1 MSLSSV
7 SKAMVSTVAT
17 LVVAVMVAIDGVVA
31 DHLPS
36 VILAAVLIVAG
47 GLSLRWM
54 RRADESLRKAC
65 DVLAAAAR
73 GNLDR
78 RVLNI
83 RGHGVV
89 GQMLTNVNRL
99 LDLTEA
105 FTKEADAAM
114 ACAAEGRYFRQIL
127 LSGLSGEFSAHAA
140 LINAALASMAERTKA
155 FVGEASGIG
164 DTIKT
169 ASQAMAATAT
179 ELEATSRQ
187 MSEIAATNSKK
198 SAEVARIS
206 EEASSDV
213 ETVASAAEQVSAGIR
228 EIADRVTRSAVQAK
242 ETVREVASTDQD
254 IQSLL
259 DAAQHIGD
267 VVSLITA
274 IANQTNLLALNATI
288 EAARA
293 GEAGKGFAV
302 VAGEVKTLAN
312 QTARATGEI
321 VGQIDTIRTA
331 TETAVSAIRKIAE
344 LVHDIDSSSTAI
356 AATTEQQS
364 MAMVDISRSIRN
376 VSSGVRSVAHTI
388 SDVAGTAGT
397 ATEAAGQV
405 LLAAGE
411 LAERTVKMND
421 GIDRFV
427 DRVCVGI
434 GQHENAAVSY

>member
-7 SKAMVSTVAT
+7 SKATLAVYAGLLVA
-17 LVVAVMVAIDGVVA
+17 LLVAIDA
-31 DHLPS
+31 
-36 VILAAVLIVAG
+36 IVAG
-47 GLSLRWM
+47 RLQSLILAVVLMGLGCLSARWL
-54 RRADESLRKAC
+54 RRADASLRKAC
-65 DVLAAAAR
+65 DVLTAAAQ

-78 RVLNI
+78 RVLHI
-83 RGHGVV
+83 RGHGVI
-89 GQMLTNVNRL
+89 GQMLTNINRL

-127 LSGLSGEFSAHAA
+127 RQGMSGEFAAHAM
-140 LINAALASMAERTKA
+140 LINQALSSMEQRTGT
-155 FVGEASGIG
+155 FVSEASGIG
-164 DTIKT
+164 ATIKT

-187 MSEIAATNSKK
+187 MSEIAGSNARK
-198 SAEVARIS
+198 STEVARIA

-228 EIADRVTRSAVQAK
+228 EIANRVALSAEQAK
-242 ETVREVASTDQD
+242 ETVREVRETDRD

-259 DAAQHIGD
+259 EAAQRIGD
-267 VVSLITA
+267 VVALITA

-293 GEAGKGFAV
+293 GDAGKGFAV

-321 VGQIDTIRTA
+321 VEQVDMIRLA
-331 TETAVSAIRKIAE
+331 TETAVSAIRKIAD
-344 LVHDIDSSSTAI
+344 LVHHIDSSSTAI

-364 MAMVDISRSIRN
+364 VAMNDISRSIRN
-376 VSSGVRSVAHTI
+376 VSSGMRDVSQTI
-388 SDVAGTAGT
+388 SDVAGTADT

-405 LLAAGE
+405 LVAAGD

-421 GIDRFV
+421 GIDTFV

-434 GQHENAAVSY
+434 GQR

>member
-7 SKAMVSTVAT
+7 SKAT
-17 LVVAVMVAIDGVVA
+17 LAGYAGLLVTLLLAIDAIMAGRLQA
-31 DHLPS
+31 
-36 VILAAVLIVAG
+36 IVLVLVLMGLG
-47 GLSLRWM
+47 GLSAHWL
-54 RRADESLRKAC
+54 RRADGSLRKAC
-65 DVLAAAAR
+65 DVLAAAAQ

-78 RVLNI
+78 RVLHI
-83 RGHGVV
+83 RGHGVT
-89 GQMLTNVNRL
+89 GQMLMNINRL

-127 LSGLSGEFSAHAA
+127 RQGMSGEFSAHAL
-140 LINAALASMAERTKA
+140 LINQALSSMEQRTGT
-155 FVGEASGIG
+155 FVSEASGIG
-164 DTIKT
+164 ATIKT
-169 ASQAMAATAT
+169 ASQGMAATAT

-187 MSEIAATNSKK
+187 MSEIAGSNARK
-198 SAEVARIS
+198 STDVARIA

-228 EIADRVTRSAVQAK
+228 EIANRVALSAEQAK
-242 ETVREVASTDQD
+242 ETVREVAETDRD

-259 DAAQHIGD
+259 EAAQRIGD
-267 VVSLITA
+267 VVALITA

-293 GEAGKGFAV
+293 GDAGKGFAV

-321 VGQIDTIRTA
+321 VEQVDTIRMA
-331 TETAVSAIRKIAE
+331 TETAVSAIRKISD
-344 LVHDIDSSSTAI
+344 LVHHIDSSSTAI

-364 MAMVDISRSIRN
+364 VAMNDISRSIRN
-376 VSSGVRSVAHTI
+376 VSSGMRDVSQTI
-388 SDVAGTAGT
+388 SDVAGTADT

-405 LLAAGE
+405 LLAAGD

-434 GQHENAAVSY
+434 GQR

>member
-1 MSLSSV
+1 MWCEGACFLG
-7 SKAMVSTVAT
+7 A
-17 LVVAVMVAIDGVVA
+17 LVLLA
-31 DHLPS
+31 DA
-36 VILAAVLIVAG
+36 LAAGRTISVVLAVLVAG
-47 GLSLRWM
+47 VSLCGLLWTRQVD
-54 RRADESLRKAC
+54 RGLAKAC
-65 DVLAAAAR
+65 DVLAAAAQ

-78 RVLNI
+78 RVVNI
-83 RGHGVV
+83 RSQDRIGEMQVHI
-89 GQMLTNVNRL
+89 NRL

-114 ACAAEGRYFRQIL
+114 ACASGGRYFRQIL
-127 LSGLSGEFSAHAA
+127 LSGLAGEFSAHAS
-140 LINAALASMAERTKA
+140 LINEALVSMEQRTET

-164 DTIKT
+164 ETMKT

-187 MSEIAATNSKK
+187 MSEIASTNSRK

-213 ETVASAAEQVSAGIR
+213 ETVATAAEQVSAGIR
-228 EIADRVTRSAVQAK
+228 DIAERVTHSARQAK
-242 ETVREVASTDQD
+242 ETVREVTETDRD
-254 IQSLL
+254 IQGLL
-259 DAAQHIGD
+259 EAAQHIGE
-267 VVSLITA
+267 VVNLITA

-293 GEAGKGFAV
+293 GDAGKGFAV
-302 VAGEVKTLAN
+302 VAGEVKNLAN

-321 VGQIDTIRTA
+321 VGQIDTIRNA
-331 TETAVSAIRKIAE
+331 TETAVSAIRKIAG

-356 AATTEQQS
+356 AATTAQQS
-364 MAMVDISRSIRN
+364 AAMADISRSIRN
-376 VSSGVRSVAHTI
+376 VSSGVRGVAHTI
-388 SDVAGTAGT
+388 SDVAGTADT

-405 LLAAGE
+405 LQAAGE

-421 GIDRFV
+421 GIDSFV

-434 GQHENAAVSY
+434 GRA

>member
-7 SKAMVSTVAT
+7 SKAIWSATASLLGAAWVAVDAIVT
-17 LVVAVMVAIDGVVA
+17 ARPLSIVVAVV
-31 DHLPS
+31 
-36 VILAAVLIVAG
+36 LAASAL
-47 GLSLRWM
+47 LSLRW
-54 RRADESLRKAC
+54 LRQLEGALGKAC
-65 DVLAAAAR
+65 DVLAAASH
-73 GNLDR
+73 GNLDH

-83 RGHGVV
+83 RGQGVV
-89 GQMLTNVNRL
+89 GQMLVNVNRL

-114 ACAAEGRYFRQIL
+114 TYAAEGRYFRQIL
-127 LSGLSGEFSAHAA
+127 LAGLSGEFSAHAS
-140 LINAALASMAERTKA
+140 LINQAMVSMEQRTKA

-164 DTIKT
+164 ETIKT

-187 MSEIAATNSKK
+187 MSQIASTNAKK
-198 SAEVARIS
+198 SAEVALIS
-206 EEASSDV
+206 EEASSHV
-213 ETVASAAEQVSAGIR
+213 EAVAVAAEQVSTGIR
-228 EIADRVTRSAVQAK
+228 DIAERVSHSATQAK
-242 ETVREVASTDQD
+242 ETVREVAETDQD

-259 DAAQHIGD
+259 EAAQHIGE

-293 GEAGKGFAV
+293 GDAGKGFAV

-321 VGQIDTIRTA
+321 VEQIATIRTA
-331 TETAVSAIRKIAE
+331 TETAVSAIRKIAA

-356 AATTEQQS
+356 AATTAQQS
-364 MAMVDISRSIRN
+364 VAMSDISRSIHT
-376 VSSGVRSVAHTI
+376 VSSGVRSVAQTI
-388 SDVAGTAGT
+388 SDVAGTADT

-405 LLAAGE
+405 LLAAGD

-421 GIDRFV
+421 GIDSFV

-434 GQHENAAVSY
+434 GRHEG

>member
-1 MSLSSV
+1 MWCAGAGFLG
-7 SKAMVSTVAT
+7 ALA
-17 LVVAVMVAIDGVVA
+17 LLA
-31 DHLPS
+31 DAAAGGRP
-36 VILAAVLIVAG
+36 VGAVLAVLVAG
-47 GLSLRWM
+47 VSLLGLLWTRQSDRGL
-54 RRADESLRKAC
+54 DKAC
-65 DVLAAAAR
+65 DVLSAAAQ

-78 RVLNI
+78 RVVNI
-83 RGHGVV
+83 RSQDRIGL
-89 GQMLTNVNRL
+89 MLIHINRL

-114 ACAAEGRYFRQIL
+114 ACASGGRYFRQIL
-127 LSGLSGEFSAHAA
+127 LSGLAGEFSSHAS
-140 LINAALASMAERTKA
+140 LINEALTSMEQRTNT

-164 DTIKT
+164 ETIKS
-169 ASQAMAATAT
+169 ASHAMAATAT

-187 MSEIAATNSKK
+187 MSEIASTNSRK

-213 ETVASAAEQVSAGIR
+213 ETVATAAEQVSSGIR
-228 EIADRVTRSAVQAK
+228 EIAERVSHSAEQAK
-242 ETVREVASTDQD
+242 ETVREVSQTDSD

-259 DAAQHIGD
+259 DAAQHIGE

-302 VAGEVKTLAN
+302 VAGEVKNLAN

-321 VGQIDTIRTA
+321 VEQIDSIRTA
-331 TETAVSAIRKIAE
+331 TETAVSAIRKIAG
-344 LVHDIDSSSTAI
+344 LVHEIDSSSTAI
-356 AATTEQQS
+356 AATTAQQS
-364 MAMVDISRSIRN
+364 AAMADISRSIHN
-376 VSSGVRSVAHTI
+376 VSAGVRSVARTI
-388 SDVAGTAGT
+388 SDVAGTADT

-405 LLAAGE
+405 LLAAGN
-411 LAERTVKMND
+411 LAERTVTMND
-421 GIDRFV
+421 GIDNFV

-434 GQHENAAVSY
+434 ARA